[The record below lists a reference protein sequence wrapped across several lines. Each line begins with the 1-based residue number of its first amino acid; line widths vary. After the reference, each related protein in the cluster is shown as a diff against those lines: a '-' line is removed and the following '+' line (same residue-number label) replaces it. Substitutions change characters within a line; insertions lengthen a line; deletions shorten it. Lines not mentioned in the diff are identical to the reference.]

1 MAVRNCAE
9 IGENLQKIITRLL
22 ANDNLV
28 KLLFYTSKDPLS
40 CPLLTE
46 EQKREQVFEK
56 LIRVVPEFGS
66 KEFANSIVDV
76 QVISGFKDGN
86 NTEFRNVKIMI
97 QSTIPYSQWIIKDT
111 NLRPFAIMG
120 EIQKTLDGKMV
131 NGLGKIT
138 GGDFELSYLS
148 EEAGIY
154 QQVFQIITYE

>member
-9 IGENLQKIITRLL
+9 IGENLQKFIARLL

-46 EQKREQVFEK
+46 EQKREQIFEK

-66 KEFANSIVDV
+66 KELANSTVDV

-86 NTEFRNVKIMI
+86 NTEFRNVKII
-97 QSTIPYSQWIIKDT
+97 VQSAIPYTQWIIKDT

-138 GGDFELSYLS
+138 GGDFELSHLS

-154 QQVFQIITYE
+154 QQVFQITTYE

>member
-120 EIQKTLDGKMV
+120 EIQKTLDGKTV

-154 QQVFQIITYE
+154 QQVFQITTYE